1 MMNFG
6 FTDLYLVNPGEITD
20 EAYMRAVHAANIL
33 DQALIFPTF
42 DKAIK
47 DIDFLVATSAKE
59 TLSEKKHN
67 RSPVYLPEFT
77 QQIQQV
83 EGTIGLLFGREDNGL
98 FNEEIAACDLMVKI
112 PAYEEYETLN
122 LSHSVGL
129 FLYSIFLDNTIIPQ
143 KRTPIDNVEKT
154 HLYDAF
160 ESLLTAINYPP
171 HKYEKTLVMFKRL
184 MSRSM
189 PSKWEYHTLMGVIN
203 TAAKRLQQR
212 KK

>member
-20 EAYMRAVHAANIL
+20 EAYMRAVHADTIL
-33 DQALIFPTF
+33 DHSCIFSTF
-42 DKAIK
+42 DEAIK

-67 RSPVYLPEFT
+67 RSAVYLSEFT
-77 QQIQQV
+77 QQIHQV

-98 FNEEIAACDLMVKI
+98 LNEEIAACDLMVKI
-112 PAYEEYETLN
+112 PTHEGYETLN

-129 FLYSIFLDNTIIPQ
+129 FLYSIFLDNTVFPP
-143 KRTPIDNVEKT
+143 KRTPIDNIEKT
-154 HLYDAF
+154 HLYEAF
-160 ESLLTAINYPP
+160 ESLLQAIQYPS
-171 HKYEKTLVMFKRL
+171 HKYDKTLVMFKRL

-203 TAAKRLQQR
+203 TAAKRLHKN